1 MKRRWTAANTTE
13 CSGFLLRPIMRAAYF
28 PHSVWAVTHVLAQK
42 QSRDCAS
49 RSGSSMPSL
58 RTGECIYE
66 QGFTWMSL
74 LQKTTESRK
83 FFAKD
88 KFFFKKALSSMLNPH
103 SNLLSR
109 IYPGHRINR
118 WSLRCYS
125 QKEKPCRLKGN
136 RSKDRG
142 ETGATVSVMLGSQS
156 RLSATFLLR
165 KTWNR
170 QVVSGDGRRWRAL
183 WGANGN
189 KTSN

>member
-1 MKRRWTAANTTE
+1 M
-13 CSGFLLRPIMRAAYF
+13 SFLRNKAEIALLGLGVPCLPYGRGNASMN
-28 PHSVWAVTHVLAQK
+28 K
-42 QSRDCAS
+42 AS
-49 RSGSSMPSL
+49 RGCRYCKRQLKAGS
-58 RTGECIYE
+58 
-66 QGFTWMSL
+66 
-74 LQKTTESRK
+74 

-88 KFFFKKALSSMLNPH
+88 KIFFKKALSSMLNPH

-142 ETGATVSVMLGSQS
+142 EAGATVSVMLGSQS
-156 RLSATFLLR
+156 RLSATFLLC